1 MFCTALVRQPWN
13 EQIRQPDATSHA
25 THAHGPLACS
35 LADAAI
41 LDWVR
46 SGESGW
52 RLREVGDP
60 V

>member
-1 MFCTALVRQPWN
+1 MR
-13 EQIRQPDATSHA
+13 I
-25 THAHGPLACS
+25 GPLAYG

-41 LDWVR
+41 LDWVG